1 MSTNMKHNNNRR
13 PESPKRKSDIQQS
26 HKKKNTGFI
35 IGIIIVVI
43 LVAVAGTLFFL
54 QSKKKESQ
62 VQAKEG
68 TGETVKS
75 ESQSSGDSKTIS
87 YEGQTYEYNRD
98 IKTVVFLGVDKKGD
112 MGYAEHMG
120 DGGQADSII
129 LMALNEKEQTVK
141 VFQISRNTMT
151 NVDVYSE
158 RGEYLTTQKMQI
170 ALQYAYGDGEK
181 KSSWLMKKAVSD
193 LMYGVPVSSSIAMS
207 IDGISAITTL
217 MGGVEITVPKD
228 YTYVDKSFEKGK
240 TLSLKGALAE
250 KYVRY
255 RDITV
260 TGSNNDRM
268 ERQTQFLMAL
278 VSQLKNASQK
288 DTEIYSKLMTG
299 ANPYFTTD
307 MSADE
312 IMALSKYEIDGEIQT
327 IPGEEKAGKEHDE
340 FYTNEAELKEIVVKT
355 FYKLKN
361 M

>member
-1 MSTNMKHNNNRR
+1 MSTNTKHNNKRR
-13 PESPKRKSDIQQS
+13 SESPKRKDVQQREQ
-26 HKKKNTGFI
+26 KKKNTGLVL
-35 IGIIIVVI
+35 GVI
-43 LVAVAGTLFFL
+43 AVLILAAVAGTLFFL
-54 QSKKKESQ
+54 QSRKKEPQ
-62 VQAKEG
+62 VQKKEG
-68 TGETVKS
+68 TEGTVKAD
-75 ESQSSGDSKTIS
+75 SQSSGDSKTIS

-98 IKTVVFLGVDKKGD
+98 IKAIVFLGVDKKGD
-112 MGYAEHMG
+112 MGYAEYMG

-158 RGEYLTTQKMQI
+158 KGDYLTTQKMQI

-181 KSSWLMKKAVSD
+181 KSSWLMKNAVSN
-193 LMYGVPVSSSIAMS
+193 LLYGVPVSSSIAMS
-207 IDGISAITTL
+207 IDGLSTVTTL
-217 MGGVEITVPKD
+217 MGGVEITIPKD
-228 YTYVDKSFEKGK
+228 YTYVDESFEKGK

-268 ERQTQFLMAL
+268 ERQTQFLMAM
-278 VSQLKNASQK
+278 VSQLKKASQK
-288 DTEIYSKLMTG
+288 DTELYSKLMTG

-312 IMALSKYEIDGEIQT
+312 IMALSKYDIDGEIQT

-340 FYTNEAELKEIVVKT
+340 FYTDEEELKEIVVKT
-355 FYKLKN
+355 FYKLKD